1 MLPELILI
9 ALEENQAVHM
19 FDGVEVWVVQ
29 HCQVEAVR
37 MMTQERLTLTFTQVT
52 EISEISQFSSHQ
64 SCQQLRATVSRQS
77 EELDP
82 GNSNPPRYILRWPW
96 SLETRETEKLIISI
110 SHHHDLC
117 IEFDRIHVCFLKTI
131 SIVPCSFCWRPN
143 YHWLRSPHWLL
154 LCSLYD

>member
-19 FDGVEVWVVQ
+19 FDGVEVGVVQ

-64 SCQQLRATVSRQS
+64 SCQQFRATVSRQS

-82 GNSNPPRYILRWPW
+82 GNSNPPRYILRWP
-96 SLETRETEKLIISI
+96 
-110 SHHHDLC
+110 
-117 IEFDRIHVCFLKTI
+117 
-131 SIVPCSFCWRPN
+131 
-143 YHWLRSPHWLL
+143 
-154 LCSLYD
+154 